1 MKGIFFLIFIPFLA
15 LSQSNDVLK
24 IRGTKPIELL
34 NSNELFFPG
43 RYEGKLLEYST
54 DDITNNIRGG
64 ILFYIKRSNDT
75 VRISSNQNYKLK
87 LNSYDLGVD
96 IELYDVLQRLRFEYP
111 FVNLIIIK
119 SGNERAFSAGANIK
133 MLAEAS
139 HAHKVNFC
147 KYTNETRNFIE
158 SSSFESGQYFI
169 CSIEGVC
176 AGGGYEL
183 ALSCDHI
190 LLLDDGSSSVSLP
203 EVPLLAVLPGTGGLT
218 RVTDKR
224 KVRKDLADVFC
235 TMEEGVK
242 AQKAQEWKLVD
253 TITKKSNYNETLR
266 KIIEQNVKNDNS
278 SKKGIILNEINKQ
291 TINDDHIKYS
301 TVELLID
308 RSKKNAKIVI
318 KSPEL
323 LKIDDENDII
333 KQGDQFWLLR
343 CARELDDI
351 LLHLRF
357 NELDLGVIIFSSQG
371 SLTDVLFYD
380 DLLHKYNS
388 HWFLRE
394 IKHLWNRTLKRIDLT
409 SRSLVTLIEP
419 GSCFGGFLSEIIF
432 ASDRSYM
439 AEGIFDDSN
448 NSEAKIALS
457 KSNFNF
463 FKMSNGITR
472 LETRFLNESEKIKA
486 LENQICNELDSQMAL
501 ELGLVTFSFDD
512 IDWEDE
518 VRIFLEERS
527 SFSPDSMTGLEANLR
542 FAGPETMETKI
553 FGRLTAWQNWIFQRP
568 NAVGEE
574 GALKKYGSG
583 NRSKFNW
590 ERV

>member
-1 MKGIFFLIFIPFLA
+1 MKKINFNINPVNYKHWEVKIENNIGYLIF
-15 LSQSNDVLK
+15 NV
-24 IRGTKPIELL
+24 
-34 NSNELFFPG
+34 NEDEGLFG
-43 RYEGKLLEYST
+43 
-54 DDITNNIRGG
+54 D
-64 ILFYIKRSNDT
+64 
-75 VRISSNQNYKLK
+75 YKLK

-96 IELYDVLQRLRFEYP
+96 IELFDALQRFRFEHPYL
-111 FVNLIIIK
+111 NLIIIK

-139 HAHKVNFC
+139 HSHKVNFC
-147 KYTNETRNFIE
+147 KYTNETRNFLE
-158 SSSFESGQYFI
+158 SSSSESDQYFI

-190 LLLDDGSSSVSLP
+190 LLMDDGSSSISLP

-235 TMEEGVK
+235 TMEEGLK
-242 AQKAQEWKLVD
+242 AKKAQEWKLVD
-253 TITKKSNYNETLR
+253 TITKKSNYDETLKDIIKKNI
-266 KIIEQNVKNDNS
+266 KIDNS
-278 SKKGIILNEINKQ
+278 YKKGIKLNEIKKQ
-291 TINDDHIKYS
+291 IINHDHIQYS
-301 TVELLID
+301 TIELLID
-308 RSKKNAKIVI
+308 RPKKNAKIVI
-318 KSPEL
+318 KSPDL
-323 LKIDDENDII
+323 LNVDNENDII
-333 KQGDQFWLLR
+333 NQGDQFWLLR

-357 NELDLGVIIFSSQG
+357 NELDLGVIIFSSHG
-371 SLTDVLFYD
+371 SLNNILFYD
-380 DLLHKYNS
+380 NLLHEYSSN
-388 HWFLRE
+388 WFIKE
-394 IKHLWNRTLKRIDLT
+394 IKHLWNRTLKRIDVT
-409 SRSLVTLIEP
+409 SRSLVTFIEP

-439 AEGIFDDSN
+439 ADGVFDDSN
-448 NSEAKIALS
+448 DPEAKIALS

-472 LETRFLNESEKIKA
+472 LETRFLNESEKIKE

-501 ELGLVTFSFDD
+501 DMGLVTFIFDD

>member
-1 MKGIFFLIFIPFLA
+1 MRKIDFIVNPKTYKHWKIEIHKNVCNLIFNVDEDKGLIG
-15 LSQSNDVLK
+15 D
-24 IRGTKPIELL
+24 
-34 NSNELFFPG
+34 
-43 RYEGKLLEYST
+43 
-54 DDITNNIRGG
+54 
-64 ILFYIKRSNDT
+64 
-75 VRISSNQNYKLK
+75 YKLK

-96 IELYDVLQRLRFEYP
+96 IELFDALQRLRFEYP
-111 FVNLIIIK
+111 YVNLIIIK
-119 SGNERAFSAGANIK
+119 SGNDRAFSAGANIK

-147 KYTNETRNFIE
+147 KYTNETRNFLE
-158 SSSFESGQYFI
+158 SSLFESGQYSI

-253 TITKKSNYNETLR
+253 TITKKSNYNDVLN
-266 KIIEQNVKNDNS
+266 KIIKENVKNDNS
-278 SKKGIILNEINKQ
+278 HKNGIKLGVLNKQ
-291 TINDDHIKYS
+291 IITEDHIKYS
-301 TVELLID
+301 TLELLID
-308 RSKKNAKIVI
+308 RSNKNAKII
-318 KSPEL
+318 FNSPD
-323 LKIDDENDII
+323 KQNFENEEDIL

-371 SLTDVLFYD
+371 SLENVLHYD
-380 DLLHKYNS
+380 NLFHKYKSN
-388 HWFLRE
+388 WFINE
-394 IKHLWNRTLKRIDLT
+394 IKYLWNRTLKRIDLT

-419 GSCFGGFLSEIIF
+419 GSCFAGFLTEIIF

-439 AEGIFDDSN
+439 AEGIFDESN
-448 NSEAKIALS
+448 NPEAKIALT

-472 LETRFLNESEKIKA
+472 LETRFLSEPNTIKELEDLAGKELNSQTA
-486 LENQICNELDSQMAL
+486 LEN
-501 ELGLVTFSFDD
+501 GLITFSFDD

>member
-1 MKGIFFLIFIPFLA
+1 MRKIDFIVNPKTYKHWKIEIHKNICNLIFNVDEDKGLIG
-15 LSQSNDVLK
+15 D
-24 IRGTKPIELL
+24 
-34 NSNELFFPG
+34 
-43 RYEGKLLEYST
+43 
-54 DDITNNIRGG
+54 
-64 ILFYIKRSNDT
+64 
-75 VRISSNQNYKLK
+75 YKLK

-96 IELYDVLQRLRFEYP
+96 IELFDALQRLRFEYP
-111 FVNLIIIK
+111 YVNLIIIK
-119 SGNERAFSAGANIK
+119 SGNDRAFSAGANIK

-147 KYTNETRNFIE
+147 KYTNETRNFLE
-158 SSSFESGQYFI
+158 SSLFESGQYSI

-253 TITKKSNYNETLR
+253 TITKKSNYNDVLN
-266 KIIEQNVKNDNS
+266 KIIKENVKNDNS
-278 SKKGIILNEINKQ
+278 HKNGIKLGVLNKQ
-291 TINDDHIKYS
+291 IITEDHIKYS
-301 TVELLID
+301 ALELLID
-308 RSKKNAKIVI
+308 RSNKNAKII
-318 KSPEL
+318 FNSPD
-323 LKIDDENDII
+323 KQNFENEEDIL

-371 SLTDVLFYD
+371 SLENVLHYD
-380 DLLHKYNS
+380 NLFHKYNS
-388 HWFLRE
+388 NWFINE
-394 IKHLWNRTLKRIDLT
+394 IKYLWNRTLKRIDLT

-419 GSCFGGFLSEIIF
+419 GSCFAGFLTEIIF

-439 AEGIFDDSN
+439 AEGIFDESN
-448 NSEAKIALS
+448 NPEAKIALT

-472 LETRFLNESEKIKA
+472 LETRFLSEPNTIKELEDLAGKELNSQTA
-486 LENQICNELDSQMAL
+486 LEN
-501 ELGLVTFSFDD
+501 GLITFSFDD

>member
-1 MKGIFFLIFIPFLA
+1 MKRINFNINPVNYKHWEVKIENNIGYLIF
-15 LSQSNDVLK
+15 NV
-24 IRGTKPIELL
+24 
-34 NSNELFFPG
+34 NEDEGLFG
-43 RYEGKLLEYST
+43 
-54 DDITNNIRGG
+54 D
-64 ILFYIKRSNDT
+64 
-75 VRISSNQNYKLK
+75 YKLK

-96 IELYDVLQRLRFEYP
+96 IELFDALQRFRFEHPYL
-111 FVNLIIIK
+111 NLIIIK

-139 HAHKVNFC
+139 HSHKVNFC
-147 KYTNETRNFIE
+147 KYTNETRNFLE
-158 SSSFESGQYFI
+158 SSSSESGQYFI

-190 LLLDDGSSSVSLP
+190 LLMDDGSSSISLP

-235 TMEEGVK
+235 TMEEGLK
-242 AQKAQEWKLVD
+242 AKKAQEWKLVD
-253 TITKKSNYNETLR
+253 TITKKSNYDETLNEIIKQNI
-266 KIIEQNVKNDNS
+266 KIDNS
-278 SKKGIILNEINKQ
+278 YKKGIKLNEIKKQ
-291 TINDDHIKYS
+291 IINNDHIQYS
-301 TVELLID
+301 TIELLID
-308 RSKKNAKIVI
+308 RPNKNAKIVI
-318 KSPEL
+318 KSPDL
-323 LKIDDENDII
+323 INVDNENDIVN
-333 KQGDQFWLLR
+333 QGDQFWLLR

-371 SLTDVLFYD
+371 SLNNILFYD
-380 DLLHKYNS
+380 NLLHEYSSN
-388 HWFLRE
+388 WFIKE
-394 IKHLWNRTLKRIDLT
+394 IKHLWNRTLKRIDVT
-409 SRSLVTLIEP
+409 SRSLVTFIEP

-439 AEGIFDDSN
+439 AEGVFENSN
-448 NSEAKIALS
+448 DPEAKIALS

-472 LETRFLNESEKIKA
+472 LETRFLNESEKIKD
-486 LENQICNELDSQMAL
+486 LENQICKELDSQMAL
-501 ELGLVTFSFDD
+501 NMGLVTFSFDD

>member
-1 MKGIFFLIFIPFLA
+1 MGHTINFNVKPSDYKHWKIKIENNIGYLIF
-15 LSQSNDVLK
+15 DVDED
-24 IRGTKPIELL
+24 RGLI
-34 NSNELFFPG
+34 G
-43 RYEGKLLEYST
+43 
-54 DDITNNIRGG
+54 D
-64 ILFYIKRSNDT
+64 
-75 VRISSNQNYKLK
+75 YKLK

-96 IELYDVLQRLRFEYP
+96 IELYDALQRFRFEFP
-111 FVNLIIIK
+111 NINLIIIK

-158 SSSFESGQYFI
+158 SSFSESGQYFI

-183 ALSCDHI
+183 ALCCDHI

-235 TMEEGVK
+235 TMEEGLK
-242 AQKAQEWKLVD
+242 AKKAQEWKLVD
-253 TITKKSNYNETLR
+253 TITKKSNYDETLNNIIKQKV
-266 KIIEQNVKNDNS
+266 KIDNS
-278 SKKGIILNEINKQ
+278 HKKGIKLNEIKKQIINK
-291 TINDDHIKYS
+291 DHIQYS
-301 TVELLID
+301 TIELIID
-308 RSKKNAKIVI
+308 RSKKNAKIII
-318 KSPEL
+318 KSPDL
-323 LKIDDENDII
+323 IKVDNENDLIN
-333 KQGDQFWLLR
+333 QGDQFWLVR

-371 SLTDVLFYD
+371 SLSDILFYD
-380 DLLHKYNS
+380 NLFHEYSSN
-388 HWFLRE
+388 WFIKE

-409 SRSLVTLIEP
+409 SRSLVTFIEP

-439 AEGIFDDSN
+439 AEGIFENSN
-448 NSEAKIALS
+448 DPEAKITLS

-463 FKMSNGITR
+463 FKMSNDITR
-472 LETRFLNESEKIKA
+472 LETRFLNETEKIKE
-486 LENQICNELDSQMAL
+486 LESIILTELDSQMAL
-501 ELGLVTFSFDD
+501 DMGLVTFSFDD

>member
-1 MKGIFFLIFIPFLA
+1 MGHTINFNVKPSDYKHWKIKIENNIGYLIF
-15 LSQSNDVLK
+15 DVDED
-24 IRGTKPIELL
+24 RGLI
-34 NSNELFFPG
+34 G
-43 RYEGKLLEYST
+43 
-54 DDITNNIRGG
+54 D
-64 ILFYIKRSNDT
+64 
-75 VRISSNQNYKLK
+75 YKLK

-96 IELYDVLQRLRFEYP
+96 IELYDALQRFRFEFP
-111 FVNLIIIK
+111 NINLIIIK

-158 SSSFESGQYFI
+158 SSFSESGQYFI

-183 ALSCDHI
+183 ALCCDHI
-190 LLLDDGSSSVSLP
+190 LLLDDGSSSISLP

-235 TMEEGVK
+235 TMEEGLK
-242 AQKAQEWKLVD
+242 AKKAQEWKLVD
-253 TITKKSNYNETLR
+253 TITKKSNYDETLNNIIKQKV
-266 KIIEQNVKNDNS
+266 KIDNS
-278 SKKGIILNEINKQ
+278 HKKGIKLNEIKKQIINK
-291 TINDDHIKYS
+291 DHIQYS
-301 TVELLID
+301 TIELIID
-308 RSKKNAKIVI
+308 RSKKNAKIII
-318 KSPEL
+318 KSPDL
-323 LKIDDENDII
+323 IKVDNENDLIN
-333 KQGDQFWLLR
+333 QGDQFWLVR

-371 SLTDVLFYD
+371 SLSDILFYD
-380 DLLHKYNS
+380 NLFHEYSSN
-388 HWFLRE
+388 WFIKE

-439 AEGIFDDSN
+439 AEGIFENSN
-448 NSEAKIALS
+448 DPEAKITLS

-463 FKMSNGITR
+463 FKMSNDITR
-472 LETRFLNESEKIKA
+472 LETRFLNETEKIKE
-486 LENQICNELDSQMAL
+486 LESKILTELDSQMAL
-501 ELGLVTFSFDD
+501 DMGLVTFSFDD

>member
-1 MKGIFFLIFIPFLA
+1 MKKINFNINPVNYKHWEVKIENNIGYLIF
-15 LSQSNDVLK
+15 NV
-24 IRGTKPIELL
+24 
-34 NSNELFFPG
+34 NEDEGLFG
-43 RYEGKLLEYST
+43 
-54 DDITNNIRGG
+54 D
-64 ILFYIKRSNDT
+64 
-75 VRISSNQNYKLK
+75 YKLK

-96 IELYDVLQRLRFEYP
+96 IELFDALQRFRFEHPYL
-111 FVNLIIIK
+111 NLIIIK

-139 HAHKVNFC
+139 HSHKVNFC
-147 KYTNETRNFIE
+147 KYTNETRNFLE
-158 SSSFESGQYFI
+158 SSSSESGQYFI

-190 LLLDDGSSSVSLP
+190 LLMDDGSSSISLP

-235 TMEEGVK
+235 TMEEGLK
-242 AQKAQEWKLVD
+242 AKKAQEWKLVD
-253 TITKKSNYNETLR
+253 TITKKSNYDETLKDIIQQNI
-266 KIIEQNVKNDNS
+266 KIDNS
-278 SKKGIILNEINKQ
+278 YKKGIKLNEIKKQ
-291 TINDDHIKYS
+291 IINNDHIQYS
-301 TVELLID
+301 TIELLID
-308 RSKKNAKIVI
+308 RPNKNAKIVI
-318 KSPEL
+318 KSPDL
-323 LKIDDENDII
+323 INVDNENDIVN
-333 KQGDQFWLLR
+333 QGDQFWLLR

-371 SLTDVLFYD
+371 SLNDILFYD
-380 DLLHKYNS
+380 NLLHEYSSN
-388 HWFLRE
+388 WFIKE
-394 IKHLWNRTLKRIDLT
+394 IKHLWNRTLKRIDVT
-409 SRSLVTLIEP
+409 SRSLVTFIEP

-439 AEGIFDDSN
+439 AEGVFENSN
-448 NSEAKIALS
+448 DPEAKIALS

-472 LETRFLNESEKIKA
+472 LETRFLNESKKIKE
-486 LENQICNELDSQMAL
+486 LENEICKELDSQMAL
-501 ELGLVTFSFDD
+501 NMGLVTFSFDD

>member
-1 MKGIFFLIFIPFLA
+1 MGHTINFNVKPSDYKHWKIKIENNIGYLIF
-15 LSQSNDVLK
+15 DVDED
-24 IRGTKPIELL
+24 RGLI
-34 NSNELFFPG
+34 G
-43 RYEGKLLEYST
+43 
-54 DDITNNIRGG
+54 D
-64 ILFYIKRSNDT
+64 
-75 VRISSNQNYKLK
+75 YKLK

-96 IELYDVLQRLRFEYP
+96 IELYDALQRFRFEFP
-111 FVNLIIIK
+111 NINLVIIK

-158 SSSFESGQYFI
+158 SSFSESGQYFI

-183 ALSCDHI
+183 ALCCDHI

-235 TMEEGVK
+235 TMEEGLK
-242 AQKAQEWKLVD
+242 AKKAQEWKLVD
-253 TITKKSNYNETLR
+253 TITKKSNYDETLNNIIKQKV
-266 KIIEQNVKNDNS
+266 KIDNS
-278 SKKGIILNEINKQ
+278 HKKGIKLNEIKKQIINK
-291 TINDDHIKYS
+291 DHIQYS
-301 TVELLID
+301 TIELIID
-308 RSKKNAKIVI
+308 RSKKNAKIII
-318 KSPEL
+318 KSPDL
-323 LKIDDENDII
+323 IKVDNENDLIN
-333 KQGDQFWLLR
+333 QGDEFWLVR

-371 SLTDVLFYD
+371 SLSDILFYD
-380 DLLHKYNS
+380 NLFHEYSSN
-388 HWFLRE
+388 WFIKE

-439 AEGIFDDSN
+439 AEGIFENSN
-448 NSEAKIALS
+448 DPEAKITLS

-463 FKMSNGITR
+463 FKMSNDITR
-472 LETRFLNESEKIKA
+472 LETRFLNETEKIKE
-486 LENQICNELDSQMAL
+486 LESKILTELDSQMAL
-501 ELGLVTFSFDD
+501 DMGLVTFSFDD

>member
-1 MKGIFFLIFIPFLA
+1 MGHTINFNVKPSDYKHWKIKIENNIGYLIF
-15 LSQSNDVLK
+15 DVDEDQGL
-24 IRGTKPIELL
+24 IG
-34 NSNELFFPG
+34 
-43 RYEGKLLEYST
+43 
-54 DDITNNIRGG
+54 D
-64 ILFYIKRSNDT
+64 
-75 VRISSNQNYKLK
+75 YKLK

-96 IELYDVLQRLRFEYP
+96 IELYDALQRFRFEFP
-111 FVNLIIIK
+111 NINLIIIK

-158 SSSFESGQYFI
+158 SSFSESGQYFI

-183 ALSCDHI
+183 ALCCDHI

-235 TMEEGVK
+235 TMEEGLK
-242 AQKAQEWKLVD
+242 AKKAQEWKLVD
-253 TITKKSNYNETLR
+253 TITKKSNYDETLNN
-266 KIIEQNVKNDNS
+266 IIKQNVKIDNS
-278 SKKGIILNEINKQ
+278 HKKGIKLNEIKKQIINK
-291 TINDDHIKYS
+291 DHIQYS
-301 TVELLID
+301 TIELIID
-308 RSKKNAKIVI
+308 RSKKNAKIII
-318 KSPEL
+318 KSPDL
-323 LKIDDENDII
+323 LKVDNENDMIN
-333 KQGDQFWLLR
+333 QGDQFWLLR

-371 SLTDVLFYD
+371 SLSDILFYD
-380 DLLHKYNS
+380 NLFHEYSSN
-388 HWFLRE
+388 WFIKE

-439 AEGIFDDSN
+439 AEGIFENSN
-448 NSEAKIALS
+448 DPEAKIALS

-463 FKMSNGITR
+463 FKMSNDITR
-472 LETRFLNESEKIKA
+472 LETRFLNETKKIKE
-486 LENQICNELDSQMAL
+486 LESKILTELDSQMAL
-501 ELGLVTFSFDD
+501 DMGLVTFSFDD

-568 NAVGEE
+568 NAVGDE

>member
-1 MKGIFFLIFIPFLA
+1 MGHTINFNVKPSDYKHWKIKIENNIGYLIF
-15 LSQSNDVLK
+15 DVDED
-24 IRGTKPIELL
+24 RGLI
-34 NSNELFFPG
+34 G
-43 RYEGKLLEYST
+43 
-54 DDITNNIRGG
+54 D
-64 ILFYIKRSNDT
+64 
-75 VRISSNQNYKLK
+75 YKLK

-96 IELYDVLQRLRFEYP
+96 IELYDALQRFRFEFP
-111 FVNLIIIK
+111 NINLIIIK

-158 SSSFESGQYFI
+158 SSFSESGQYFI

-183 ALSCDHI
+183 ALCCDHI

-235 TMEEGVK
+235 TMEEGLK
-242 AQKAQEWKLVD
+242 AKKAQEWKLVD
-253 TITKKSNYNETLR
+253 TITKKSNYDETLNN
-266 KIIEQNVKNDNS
+266 IIKQNVKIDNS
-278 SKKGIILNEINKQ
+278 HKKGIKLNEIKKQIINK
-291 TINDDHIKYS
+291 DHIQYS
-301 TVELLID
+301 TIELIID
-308 RSKKNAKIVI
+308 RSKKNAKIII
-318 KSPEL
+318 KSPDL
-323 LKIDDENDII
+323 IKVDNENDLIN
-333 KQGDQFWLLR
+333 QGDQFWLLR

-357 NELDLGVIIFSSQG
+357 NELDLGIIIFSSQG
-371 SLTDVLFYD
+371 LLSDILFYD
-380 DLLHKYNS
+380 NLFHEYSSN
-388 HWFLRE
+388 WFIKE

-439 AEGIFDDSN
+439 AEGIFENSN
-448 NSEAKIALS
+448 DPEAKITLS

-463 FKMSNGITR
+463 FKMSNDITR
-472 LETRFLNESEKIKA
+472 LETRFLNETEKIKE
-486 LENQICNELDSQMAL
+486 LESKILTELDSQMSL
-501 ELGLVTFSFDD
+501 DMGLVTFSFDD

>member
-1 MKGIFFLIFIPFLA
+1 MKKINFNINPVNYKHWEVKIENKIGYLIF
-15 LSQSNDVLK
+15 NV
-24 IRGTKPIELL
+24 
-34 NSNELFFPG
+34 NEDEGLFG
-43 RYEGKLLEYST
+43 
-54 DDITNNIRGG
+54 D
-64 ILFYIKRSNDT
+64 
-75 VRISSNQNYKLK
+75 YKLK

-96 IELYDVLQRLRFEYP
+96 IELFDALQRFRFEHPYL
-111 FVNLIIIK
+111 NLIIIR

-139 HAHKVNFC
+139 HSHKVNFC
-147 KYTNETRNFIE
+147 KYTNETRNFLE
-158 SSSFESGQYFI
+158 SSSSESGQYFI

-190 LLLDDGSSSVSLP
+190 LLMDDGSSSISLP

-235 TMEEGVK
+235 TMEEGLK
-242 AQKAQEWKLVD
+242 AKKAQEWKLVD
-253 TITKKSNYNETLR
+253 TITKKSNYDETLNEIIKQNI
-266 KIIEQNVKNDNS
+266 KIDNS
-278 SKKGIILNEINKQ
+278 YKKGIKLNEIKKQ
-291 TINDDHIKYS
+291 IINNDHIQYS
-301 TVELLID
+301 TIELLID
-308 RSKKNAKIVI
+308 RPNKNAKIVI
-318 KSPEL
+318 KSPDL
-323 LKIDDENDII
+323 INVDNENDIVN
-333 KQGDQFWLLR
+333 QGDQFWLLR

-371 SLTDVLFYD
+371 SLNNILFYD
-380 DLLHKYNS
+380 NLLHEYSSN
-388 HWFLRE
+388 WFIKE
-394 IKHLWNRTLKRIDLT
+394 IKHLWNRTLKRIDVT
-409 SRSLVTLIEP
+409 SRSLVTFIEP

-439 AEGIFDDSN
+439 AEGVFENSN
-448 NSEAKIALS
+448 DPEAKIALS

-472 LETRFLNESEKIKA
+472 LETRFLNESKKIKE
-486 LENQICNELDSQMAL
+486 LENEIGKELDSQMAL
-501 ELGLVTFSFDD
+501 NMGLVTFSFDD

>member
-1 MKGIFFLIFIPFLA
+1 MKKIDFNVNPKNYKHWKIEIDKNVCNLIFNVDEDKGLIG
-15 LSQSNDVLK
+15 D
-24 IRGTKPIELL
+24 
-34 NSNELFFPG
+34 
-43 RYEGKLLEYST
+43 
-54 DDITNNIRGG
+54 
-64 ILFYIKRSNDT
+64 
-75 VRISSNQNYKLK
+75 YKLK

-111 FVNLIIIK
+111 QLNLIIIK

-158 SSSFESGQYFI
+158 SSSSESGQYFI

-235 TMEEGVK
+235 TMEEGLK
-242 AQKAQEWKLVD
+242 AKKAQEWKLVD
-253 TITKKSNYNETLR
+253 TITKKSNYDETLKDIIQQNI
-266 KIIEQNVKNDNS
+266 KIDNS
-278 SKKGIILNEINKQ
+278 YKKGIKLNEIKKQ
-291 TINDDHIKYS
+291 IINNDHIQYS
-301 TVELLID
+301 TIELLID
-308 RSKKNAKIVI
+308 RPNKNAKIVI
-318 KSPEL
+318 KSPDL
-323 LKIDDENDII
+323 INVDNENDIVN
-333 KQGDQFWLLR
+333 QGDQFWLLR

-371 SLTDVLFYD
+371 SLNNILFYD
-380 DLLHKYNS
+380 NLLHEYSSN
-388 HWFLRE
+388 WFIKE
-394 IKHLWNRTLKRIDLT
+394 IKHLWNRTLKRIDVT
-409 SRSLVTLIEP
+409 SRSLVTFIEP

-439 AEGIFDDSN
+439 AEGVFENSN
-448 NSEAKIALS
+448 DPEAKIALS

-501 ELGLVTFSFDD
+501 DMGLVTFSFDD

>member
-1 MKGIFFLIFIPFLA
+1 MKKINFNINPANYKHWEVKIENDIGYLIF
-15 LSQSNDVLK
+15 NV
-24 IRGTKPIELL
+24 
-34 NSNELFFPG
+34 NEDEGLFG
-43 RYEGKLLEYST
+43 
-54 DDITNNIRGG
+54 D
-64 ILFYIKRSNDT
+64 
-75 VRISSNQNYKLK
+75 YKLK

-96 IELYDVLQRLRFEYP
+96 IELFDALQRFRFEHPYL
-111 FVNLIIIK
+111 NLIIIK

-139 HAHKVNFC
+139 HSHKVNFC
-147 KYTNETRNFIE
+147 KYTNETRNFLE
-158 SSSFESGQYFI
+158 SSSSESGQYFI

-190 LLLDDGSSSVSLP
+190 LLMDDGSSSISLP

-235 TMEEGVK
+235 TMEEGLK
-242 AQKAQEWKLVD
+242 AKKAQEWKLVD
-253 TITKKSNYNETLR
+253 TITKKSNYDEILKDIIKQNI
-266 KIIEQNVKNDNS
+266 KIDNS
-278 SKKGIILNEINKQ
+278 YKKGIKLNEIKKQ
-291 TINDDHIKYS
+291 IINNDHIQYS
-301 TVELLID
+301 TTELLID
-308 RSKKNAKIVI
+308 RPNKNAKIVI
-318 KSPEL
+318 KSPDL
-323 LKIDDENDII
+323 INVDNENDII
-333 KQGDQFWLLR
+333 NQGDQFWLLR

-371 SLTDVLFYD
+371 SLNNILFYD
-380 DLLHKYNS
+380 NLLHEYSSN
-388 HWFLRE
+388 WFIKE
-394 IKHLWNRTLKRIDLT
+394 IKHLWNRTLKRIDVT

-439 AEGIFDDSN
+439 AEGVFEDSN
-448 NSEAKIALS
+448 DPEAKIALS

-472 LETRFLNESEKIKA
+472 LETRFLNESKKINE
-486 LENQICNELDSQMAL
+486 LENEIGKELDSQMAL
-501 ELGLVTFSFDD
+501 NMGLVTFSFDD

>member
-1 MKGIFFLIFIPFLA
+1 MRKIDFIVNPKTYKHWKIEIHKNICNLIFNVDEDKGLIG
-15 LSQSNDVLK
+15 D
-24 IRGTKPIELL
+24 
-34 NSNELFFPG
+34 
-43 RYEGKLLEYST
+43 
-54 DDITNNIRGG
+54 
-64 ILFYIKRSNDT
+64 
-75 VRISSNQNYKLK
+75 YKLK

-96 IELYDVLQRLRFEYP
+96 IELFDALQRLRFEYP
-111 FVNLIIIK
+111 YVNLIIIK
-119 SGNERAFSAGANIK
+119 SGNDRAFSAGANIK

-147 KYTNETRNFIE
+147 KYTNETRNFLE
-158 SSSFESGQYFI
+158 SSLFESGQYSI

-253 TITKKSNYNETLR
+253 TITKKSNYNDVLN
-266 KIIEQNVKNDNS
+266 KIIKENVKNDNS
-278 SKKGIILNEINKQ
+278 HKNGIKLGVLNKQ
-291 TINDDHIKYS
+291 IITEDHIKYS
-301 TVELLID
+301 TLELLID
-308 RSKKNAKIVI
+308 RSNKNAKII
-318 KSPEL
+318 FNSPD
-323 LKIDDENDII
+323 KQNFENEEDIL

-371 SLTDVLFYD
+371 SLENVLHYD
-380 DLLHKYNS
+380 SLFHKFKSN
-388 HWFLRE
+388 WFINE
-394 IKHLWNRTLKRIDLT
+394 IKYLWNRTLKRIDLT

-419 GSCFGGFLSEIIF
+419 GSCFAGFLTEIIF

-439 AEGIFDDSN
+439 AEGIFDESN
-448 NSEAKIALS
+448 NPEAKIALT

-472 LETRFLNESEKIKA
+472 LETRFLSEPNTIKELEDLAGKELNSQTA
-486 LENQICNELDSQMAL
+486 LEN
-501 ELGLVTFSFDD
+501 GLITFSFDD

>member
-1 MKGIFFLIFIPFLA
+1 MRKIDFIVNPKTYKHWKIEIHKNICNLIFNVDEDKGLIG
-15 LSQSNDVLK
+15 D
-24 IRGTKPIELL
+24 
-34 NSNELFFPG
+34 
-43 RYEGKLLEYST
+43 
-54 DDITNNIRGG
+54 
-64 ILFYIKRSNDT
+64 
-75 VRISSNQNYKLK
+75 YKLK

-96 IELYDVLQRLRFEYP
+96 IELFDALQRLRFEYP
-111 FVNLIIIK
+111 YVNLIIIK
-119 SGNERAFSAGANIK
+119 SGNDRAFSAGANIK

-147 KYTNETRNFIE
+147 KYTNETRNFLE
-158 SSSFESGQYFI
+158 SSLFESGQYSI

-253 TITKKSNYNETLR
+253 TITKKSNYNDVLN
-266 KIIEQNVKNDNS
+266 KIIKENVKNDNS
-278 SKKGIILNEINKQ
+278 HKNGIKLGVLNKQ
-291 TINDDHIKYS
+291 IINEDHIKYS
-301 TVELLID
+301 SLELLID
-308 RSKKNAKIVI
+308 RSNKNAKII
-318 KSPEL
+318 FNSPDKHNFKNE
-323 LKIDDENDII
+323 EDIL

-371 SLTDVLFYD
+371 SLENVLHYD
-380 DLLHKYNS
+380 SLFHKYKSN
-388 HWFLRE
+388 WFINE
-394 IKHLWNRTLKRIDLT
+394 IKYLWNRTLKRIDLT

-419 GSCFGGFLSEIIF
+419 GSCFAGFLTEIIF

-439 AEGIFDDSN
+439 AEGIFDESN
-448 NSEAKIALS
+448 NPEAKIALT

-472 LETRFLNESEKIKA
+472 LETRFLSEPNTIKE
-486 LENQICNELDSQMAL
+486 LENLAGKELNSQTAS
-501 ELGLVTFSFDD
+501 ENGLITFSFDD

>member
-1 MKGIFFLIFIPFLA
+1 MGHTINFNVKPSDYKHWKIKIENNIGYLIF
-15 LSQSNDVLK
+15 DVDED
-24 IRGTKPIELL
+24 RGLI
-34 NSNELFFPG
+34 G
-43 RYEGKLLEYST
+43 
-54 DDITNNIRGG
+54 D
-64 ILFYIKRSNDT
+64 
-75 VRISSNQNYKLK
+75 YKLK

-96 IELYDVLQRLRFEYP
+96 IELYDALQRFRFEYP
-111 FVNLIIIK
+111 NINLIIIK

-158 SSSFESGQYFI
+158 SSFSESGQYFI

-183 ALSCDHI
+183 ALCCDHI

-235 TMEEGVK
+235 TMEEGLK
-242 AQKAQEWKLVD
+242 AKKAQEWKLVD
-253 TITKKSNYNETLR
+253 TITKKSNYDETLNN
-266 KIIEQNVKNDNS
+266 IIKHNVKIDNS
-278 SKKGIILNEINKQ
+278 HKKGIKLNETKKQIINK
-291 TINDDHIKYS
+291 DHIQYS
-301 TVELLID
+301 TIELIID
-308 RSKKNAKIVI
+308 RSKKNAKIII
-318 KSPEL
+318 KSPDL
-323 LKIDDENDII
+323 IKVDNENDLIN
-333 KQGDQFWLLR
+333 QGDQFWLLR

-371 SLTDVLFYD
+371 SLSDILFYD
-380 DLLHKYNS
+380 NLFHEYSSN
-388 HWFLRE
+388 WFIKE

-439 AEGIFDDSN
+439 AEGIFENSN
-448 NSEAKIALS
+448 DPEAKITLS

-463 FKMSNGITR
+463 FKMSNDITR
-472 LETRFLNESEKIKA
+472 LETRFLNETEKIKE
-486 LENQICNELDSQMAL
+486 LESKILTELDSQMAL
-501 ELGLVTFSFDD
+501 DMGLVTFSFDD

>member
-1 MKGIFFLIFIPFLA
+1 MGHTINFNVKPSDYKHWKIKIENNIGYLIF
-15 LSQSNDVLK
+15 DVDEDQGL
-24 IRGTKPIELL
+24 IG
-34 NSNELFFPG
+34 
-43 RYEGKLLEYST
+43 
-54 DDITNNIRGG
+54 D
-64 ILFYIKRSNDT
+64 
-75 VRISSNQNYKLK
+75 YKLK

-96 IELYDVLQRLRFEYP
+96 IELYDALQRFRFEIP
-111 FVNLIIIK
+111 NINLIIIK

-158 SSSFESGQYFI
+158 SSFSESGQYFI

-183 ALSCDHI
+183 ALCCDHI

-235 TMEEGVK
+235 TMEEGLK
-242 AQKAQEWKLVD
+242 AKKAQEWKLVD
-253 TITKKSNYNETLR
+253 TITKKSNYDETLNN
-266 KIIEQNVKNDNS
+266 IIKQNVKIDNS
-278 SKKGIILNEINKQ
+278 HKKGIKLNEIKKQIINK
-291 TINDDHIKYS
+291 DHIQYS
-301 TVELLID
+301 TIELLID
-308 RSKKNAKIVI
+308 RSKKNAKIII
-318 KSPEL
+318 KSPDL
-323 LKIDDENDII
+323 IKVDNENDMIN
-333 KQGDQFWLLR
+333 QGDQFWLLR

-371 SLTDVLFYD
+371 SLSDILFYD
-380 DLLHKYNS
+380 NLFHEYSSN
-388 HWFLRE
+388 WFIKE

-439 AEGIFDDSN
+439 AEGIFENSN
-448 NSEAKIALS
+448 DPEAKITLS

-463 FKMSNGITR
+463 FKMSNDITR
-472 LETRFLNESEKIKA
+472 LETRFLNETEKIKE
-486 LENQICNELDSQMAL
+486 LESKILTELDSQMAL
-501 ELGLVTFSFDD
+501 DMGLVTFSFDD

>member
-1 MKGIFFLIFIPFLA
+1 MGHTINFNVKPSDYKHWKIKIENNIGYLIF
-15 LSQSNDVLK
+15 DVDED
-24 IRGTKPIELL
+24 RGLI
-34 NSNELFFPG
+34 G
-43 RYEGKLLEYST
+43 
-54 DDITNNIRGG
+54 D
-64 ILFYIKRSNDT
+64 
-75 VRISSNQNYKLK
+75 YKLK

-96 IELYDVLQRLRFEYP
+96 IELYDALQRFRFEFP
-111 FVNLIIIK
+111 NINLIIIK

-158 SSSFESGQYFI
+158 SSFSESGQYFI

-183 ALSCDHI
+183 ALCCDHI

-235 TMEEGVK
+235 TMEEGLK
-242 AQKAQEWKLVD
+242 AKKAQEWKLVD
-253 TITKKSNYNETLR
+253 TITKKSNYDETLNNIIKQKV
-266 KIIEQNVKNDNS
+266 KIDNS
-278 SKKGIILNEINKQ
+278 HKKGIKLNEIKKQIINK
-291 TINDDHIKYS
+291 DHIQYS
-301 TVELLID
+301 TIELIID
-308 RSKKNAKIVI
+308 RSKKNAKIII
-318 KSPEL
+318 KSPDL
-323 LKIDDENDII
+323 IKVDNENDMIN
-333 KQGDQFWLLR
+333 QGDQFWLLR

-371 SLTDVLFYD
+371 SLSDILFYD
-380 DLLHKYNS
+380 NLFHEYSSN
-388 HWFLRE
+388 WFIKE

-439 AEGIFDDSN
+439 AEGIFENSN
-448 NSEAKIALS
+448 DPEAKITLS

-463 FKMSNGITR
+463 FKMSNDITR
-472 LETRFLNESEKIKA
+472 LETRFLNETEKIKE
-486 LENQICNELDSQMAL
+486 LESKILTELDSQMAL
-501 ELGLVTFSFDD
+501 DMGLVTFSFDD

>member
-1 MKGIFFLIFIPFLA
+1 
-15 LSQSNDVLK
+15 
-24 IRGTKPIELL
+24 
-34 NSNELFFPG
+34 
-43 RYEGKLLEYST
+43 
-54 DDITNNIRGG
+54 
-64 ILFYIKRSNDT
+64 
-75 VRISSNQNYKLK
+75 
-87 LNSYDLGVD
+87 
-96 IELYDVLQRLRFEYP
+96 
-111 FVNLIIIK
+111 
-119 SGNERAFSAGANIK
+119 

-158 SSSFESGQYFI
+158 SSFSESGQYFI

-183 ALSCDHI
+183 ALCCDHI

-235 TMEEGVK
+235 TMEEGLK
-242 AQKAQEWKLVD
+242 AKKAQEWKLVD
-253 TITKKSNYNETLR
+253 TITKKSNYDETLNN
-266 KIIEQNVKNDNS
+266 IIKQNVKIDNS
-278 SKKGIILNEINKQ
+278 HKKGIKLNEIKKQIINK
-291 TINDDHIKYS
+291 DHIQYS
-301 TVELLID
+301 TIELIID
-308 RSKKNAKIVI
+308 RSKKNAKIII
-318 KSPEL
+318 KSPDL
-323 LKIDDENDII
+323 LKVDNENDMIN
-333 KQGDQFWLLR
+333 QGDQFWLLR

-371 SLTDVLFYD
+371 SLSDILFYD
-380 DLLHKYNS
+380 NLFHEYSSN
-388 HWFLRE
+388 WFIKE

-439 AEGIFDDSN
+439 AEGIFENSN
-448 NSEAKIALS
+448 DPEAKITLS

-463 FKMSNGITR
+463 FKMSNDITR
-472 LETRFLNESEKIKA
+472 LETRFLNETEKIKE
-486 LENQICNELDSQMAL
+486 LESKILTELDSQMAL
-501 ELGLVTFSFDD
+501 DMGLVTFSFDD

>member
-1 MKGIFFLIFIPFLA
+1 MGHTINFNVKPSDYKHWKIKIENNIGYLIF
-15 LSQSNDVLK
+15 DVDEDQGL
-24 IRGTKPIELL
+24 IG
-34 NSNELFFPG
+34 
-43 RYEGKLLEYST
+43 
-54 DDITNNIRGG
+54 D
-64 ILFYIKRSNDT
+64 
-75 VRISSNQNYKLK
+75 YKLK

-96 IELYDVLQRLRFEYP
+96 IELYDALQRFRFEFP
-111 FVNLIIIK
+111 NINLIIIK

-158 SSSFESGQYFI
+158 SSFSESGQYFI

-183 ALSCDHI
+183 ALCCDHI
-190 LLLDDGSSSVSLP
+190 LLLDDGSSSISLP

-235 TMEEGVK
+235 TMEEGLK
-242 AQKAQEWKLVD
+242 AKKAQEWKLVD
-253 TITKKSNYNETLR
+253 TITKKSNYDETLNN
-266 KIIEQNVKNDNS
+266 IIKQNVKIDNS
-278 SKKGIILNEINKQ
+278 HKKGIKLNEIKKQIINK
-291 TINDDHIKYS
+291 DHIQYS
-301 TVELLID
+301 TIELIID
-308 RSKKNAKIVI
+308 RSKKNAKIII
-318 KSPEL
+318 KSPDL
-323 LKIDDENDII
+323 IKVDNENDMIN
-333 KQGDQFWLLR
+333 QGDQFWLLR

-371 SLTDVLFYD
+371 SLSDILFYD
-380 DLLHKYNS
+380 NLFHEYSSN
-388 HWFLRE
+388 WFIKE

-439 AEGIFDDSN
+439 AEGIFENSN
-448 NSEAKIALS
+448 DPEAKITLS

-463 FKMSNGITR
+463 FKMSNDITR
-472 LETRFLNESEKIKA
+472 LETRFLNETKKIKE
-486 LENQICNELDSQMAL
+486 LESKILIELDSQMAL
-501 ELGLVTFSFDD
+501 DMGLVTFSFDD

>member
-1 MKGIFFLIFIPFLA
+1 MKKINFNINPVNYKHWEVKIENKIGYLIF
-15 LSQSNDVLK
+15 NV
-24 IRGTKPIELL
+24 
-34 NSNELFFPG
+34 NEDEGLFG
-43 RYEGKLLEYST
+43 
-54 DDITNNIRGG
+54 D
-64 ILFYIKRSNDT
+64 
-75 VRISSNQNYKLK
+75 YKLK

-96 IELYDVLQRLRFEYP
+96 IELFDALQRFRFEHPYL
-111 FVNLIIIK
+111 NLIIIK

-139 HAHKVNFC
+139 HSHKVNFC
-147 KYTNETRNFIE
+147 KYTNETRNFLE
-158 SSSFESGQYFI
+158 SSSSESGQYFI

-190 LLLDDGSSSVSLP
+190 LLMDDGSSSISLP

-235 TMEEGVK
+235 TMEEGLK
-242 AQKAQEWKLVD
+242 AKKAQEWKLVD
-253 TITKKSNYNETLR
+253 TITKKSNYDETL
-266 KIIEQNVKNDNS
+266 KDIIKQNVKIDNS
-278 SKKGIILNEINKQ
+278 YKKGIKLNEIKKQ
-291 TINDDHIKYS
+291 IINNDHIQYS
-301 TVELLID
+301 TIELLID
-308 RSKKNAKIVI
+308 RPNKNAKIVI
-318 KSPEL
+318 KSPDL
-323 LKIDDENDII
+323 INVDNENDII
-333 KQGDQFWLLR
+333 NQGDQFWLLR

-371 SLTDVLFYD
+371 SLNNILFYD
-380 DLLHKYNS
+380 NLLHEYSSN
-388 HWFLRE
+388 WFIKE
-394 IKHLWNRTLKRIDLT
+394 IKHLWNRTLKRIDVT
-409 SRSLVTLIEP
+409 SRSLVTFIEP

-439 AEGIFDDSN
+439 AEGVFENSN
-448 NSEAKIALS
+448 DPEAKIALS

-472 LETRFLNESEKIKA
+472 LETRFLNEAKKIKE
-486 LENQICNELDSQMAL
+486 LENEIGKELDSQMAL
-501 ELGLVTFSFDD
+501 NMGLVTFSFDD

>member
-1 MKGIFFLIFIPFLA
+1 MKKINFNINPVNYKHWEVKIENNIGYLIF
-15 LSQSNDVLK
+15 NV
-24 IRGTKPIELL
+24 
-34 NSNELFFPG
+34 NEDEGLFG
-43 RYEGKLLEYST
+43 
-54 DDITNNIRGG
+54 D
-64 ILFYIKRSNDT
+64 
-75 VRISSNQNYKLK
+75 YKLK

-96 IELYDVLQRLRFEYP
+96 IELFDALQRFRFEHPYL
-111 FVNLIIIK
+111 NLIIIK

-139 HAHKVNFC
+139 HSHKVNFC
-147 KYTNETRNFIE
+147 KYTNETRNFLE
-158 SSSFESGQYFI
+158 SSSSESGQYFI

-190 LLLDDGSSSVSLP
+190 LLMDDGSSSISLP

-235 TMEEGVK
+235 TMEEGLK
-242 AQKAQEWKLVD
+242 AKKAQEWKLVD
-253 TITKKSNYNETLR
+253 TITKKSNYDETLKDIIQQNI
-266 KIIEQNVKNDNS
+266 KIDNS
-278 SKKGIILNEINKQ
+278 YKKGIKLNEIKKQ
-291 TINDDHIKYS
+291 IINNDHIQYS
-301 TVELLID
+301 TIELLID
-308 RSKKNAKIVI
+308 RPNKNAKIVI
-318 KSPEL
+318 KSPDL
-323 LKIDDENDII
+323 INVDNENDIVN
-333 KQGDQFWLLR
+333 QGDQFWLLR

-371 SLTDVLFYD
+371 SLNNILFYD
-380 DLLHKYNS
+380 NLLHEYSSN
-388 HWFLRE
+388 WFIKE
-394 IKHLWNRTLKRIDLT
+394 IKHLWNRTLKRIDVT
-409 SRSLVTLIEP
+409 SRSLVTFIEP

-439 AEGIFDDSN
+439 AEGIFENSN
-448 NSEAKIALS
+448 DPEAKIALS

-472 LETRFLNESEKIKA
+472 LETRFLNESEKIKE
-486 LENQICNELDSQMAL
+486 LENEIGKELDSQMAL
-501 ELGLVTFSFDD
+501 DMGLVTFSFDD

>member
-1 MKGIFFLIFIPFLA
+1 MRKIDFIVNPKTYKHWKIEIHKNICNLIFNVDEDKGLIG
-15 LSQSNDVLK
+15 D
-24 IRGTKPIELL
+24 
-34 NSNELFFPG
+34 
-43 RYEGKLLEYST
+43 
-54 DDITNNIRGG
+54 
-64 ILFYIKRSNDT
+64 
-75 VRISSNQNYKLK
+75 YKLK

-96 IELYDVLQRLRFEYP
+96 IELFDALQRLRFEYP
-111 FVNLIIIK
+111 YVNLIIIK
-119 SGNERAFSAGANIK
+119 SGNDRAFSAGANIK

-147 KYTNETRNFIE
+147 KYTNETRNFLE
-158 SSSFESGQYFI
+158 SSLFESGQYSI

-253 TITKKSNYNETLR
+253 TITKKSNYNDVLN
-266 KIIEQNVKNDNS
+266 KIIKENVKNDNS
-278 SKKGIILNEINKQ
+278 HKNGIKLGVLNKQ
-291 TINDDHIKYS
+291 IITEDHIKYS
-301 TVELLID
+301 TLELLID
-308 RSKKNAKIVI
+308 RSNKNAKII
-318 KSPEL
+318 FNSPD
-323 LKIDDENDII
+323 KHNFENEEDIL

-371 SLTDVLFYD
+371 SLENVLHYD
-380 DLLHKYNS
+380 SLFHKYKSN
-388 HWFLRE
+388 WFINE
-394 IKHLWNRTLKRIDLT
+394 IKYLWNRTLKRIDLT

-419 GSCFGGFLSEIIF
+419 GSCFAGFLTEIIF

-439 AEGIFDDSN
+439 AEGIFDESN
-448 NSEAKIALS
+448 NPEAKIALT

-472 LETRFLNESEKIKA
+472 LETRFLSEPNTIKELEDLAGKELNSQTA
-486 LENQICNELDSQMAL
+486 LEN
-501 ELGLVTFSFDD
+501 GLITFSFDD

>member
-1 MKGIFFLIFIPFLA
+1 MGHTINFNVKPSDYKHWKIKIENNIGYLIF
-15 LSQSNDVLK
+15 DVDED
-24 IRGTKPIELL
+24 RGLI
-34 NSNELFFPG
+34 G
-43 RYEGKLLEYST
+43 
-54 DDITNNIRGG
+54 D
-64 ILFYIKRSNDT
+64 
-75 VRISSNQNYKLK
+75 YKLK

-96 IELYDVLQRLRFEYP
+96 IELYDALQRFRFEFP
-111 FVNLIIIK
+111 NINLVIIK

-158 SSSFESGQYFI
+158 SSFSESGQYFI

-183 ALSCDHI
+183 ALCCDHI

-235 TMEEGVK
+235 TMEEGLK
-242 AQKAQEWKLVD
+242 AKKAQEWKLVD
-253 TITKKSNYNETLR
+253 TITKKSNYDETLNNIIKQKV
-266 KIIEQNVKNDNS
+266 KIDNS
-278 SKKGIILNEINKQ
+278 HKKGIKLNEIKKQIINK
-291 TINDDHIKYS
+291 DHIQYS
-301 TVELLID
+301 TIELIID
-308 RSKKNAKIVI
+308 RSKKNAKILI
-318 KSPEL
+318 KSPDL
-323 LKIDDENDII
+323 IKVDNENDMIN
-333 KQGDQFWLLR
+333 QGDQFWLLR

-371 SLTDVLFYD
+371 SLSDILFYD
-380 DLLHKYNS
+380 NLFHEYSSN
-388 HWFLRE
+388 WFIKE

-439 AEGIFDDSN
+439 AEGIFENSN
-448 NSEAKIALS
+448 DPEAKITLS

-463 FKMSNGITR
+463 FKMSNDITR
-472 LETRFLNESEKIKA
+472 LETRFLNETEKIKE
-486 LENQICNELDSQMAL
+486 LESKILTELDSQMAL
-501 ELGLVTFSFDD
+501 DMGLVTFSFDD

>member
-1 MKGIFFLIFIPFLA
+1 MGHTINFNVKPSDYKHWKIKIENNIGYLIF
-15 LSQSNDVLK
+15 DVDED
-24 IRGTKPIELL
+24 RGLI
-34 NSNELFFPG
+34 G
-43 RYEGKLLEYST
+43 
-54 DDITNNIRGG
+54 D
-64 ILFYIKRSNDT
+64 
-75 VRISSNQNYKLK
+75 YKLK

-96 IELYDVLQRLRFEYP
+96 IELYDALQRFRFEFP
-111 FVNLIIIK
+111 NINLIIIK

-158 SSSFESGQYFI
+158 SSFSESGQYFI

-183 ALSCDHI
+183 ALCCDHI

-235 TMEEGVK
+235 TMEEGLK
-242 AQKAQEWKLVD
+242 AKKAQEWKLVD
-253 TITKKSNYNETLR
+253 TITKKSNYDETLNNIIKQKV
-266 KIIEQNVKNDNS
+266 KIDNS
-278 SKKGIILNEINKQ
+278 HKKGVKLNEIKKQIINK
-291 TINDDHIKYS
+291 DHIQYS
-301 TVELLID
+301 TIELIID
-308 RSKKNAKIVI
+308 RSKKNAKIII
-318 KSPEL
+318 KSPDL
-323 LKIDDENDII
+323 IKVDNENDLIN
-333 KQGDQFWLLR
+333 QGDQFWLVR

-371 SLTDVLFYD
+371 SLSDILFYD
-380 DLLHKYNS
+380 NLFHEYSSN
-388 HWFLRE
+388 WFIKE

-439 AEGIFDDSN
+439 AEGIFENSN
-448 NSEAKIALS
+448 DPEAKITLS

-463 FKMSNGITR
+463 FKMSNDITR
-472 LETRFLNESEKIKA
+472 LETRFLNETKKIKE
-486 LENQICNELDSQMAL
+486 LESKILTELDSQMAL
-501 ELGLVTFSFDD
+501 DMGLVTFSFDD

>member
-1 MKGIFFLIFIPFLA
+1 MKKINFNINPVNYKHWEVKIENKIGYLIF
-15 LSQSNDVLK
+15 NV
-24 IRGTKPIELL
+24 
-34 NSNELFFPG
+34 NEDEGLFG
-43 RYEGKLLEYST
+43 
-54 DDITNNIRGG
+54 D
-64 ILFYIKRSNDT
+64 
-75 VRISSNQNYKLK
+75 YKLK

-96 IELYDVLQRLRFEYP
+96 IELFDALQRFRFEHPYL
-111 FVNLIIIK
+111 NLIIIK

-139 HAHKVNFC
+139 HSHKVNFC
-147 KYTNETRNFIE
+147 KYTNETRNFLE
-158 SSSFESGQYFI
+158 SSSSESGQYFI

-190 LLLDDGSSSVSLP
+190 LLMDDGSSSISLP

-235 TMEEGVK
+235 TMEEGLK
-242 AQKAQEWKLVD
+242 AKKAQEWKLVD
-253 TITKKSNYNETLR
+253 TITKKSNYDETLKDIIQQNI
-266 KIIEQNVKNDNS
+266 KIDNS
-278 SKKGIILNEINKQ
+278 YKKGIKLNEIKKQ
-291 TINDDHIKYS
+291 IINNDHIQYS
-301 TVELLID
+301 TIELLID
-308 RSKKNAKIVI
+308 RPNKNAKIVI
-318 KSPEL
+318 KSPDL
-323 LKIDDENDII
+323 INVDNENDIVN
-333 KQGDQFWLLR
+333 QGDQFWLLR

-371 SLTDVLFYD
+371 SLNNILLYD
-380 DLLHKYNS
+380 NLLHEYSSN
-388 HWFLRE
+388 WFIKE
-394 IKHLWNRTLKRIDLT
+394 IKHLWNRTLKRIDVT
-409 SRSLVTLIEP
+409 SRSLVTFIEP
-419 GSCFGGFLSEIIF
+419 GSCFGGFLSEIIL

-439 AEGIFDDSN
+439 AEGVFENSN
-448 NSEAKIALS
+448 DPEAKIALS

-472 LETRFLNESEKIKA
+472 LETRFLNEAKKIKE
-486 LENQICNELDSQMAL
+486 LENEIGKELDSQMAL
-501 ELGLVTFSFDD
+501 NMGLVTFSFDD

>member
-1 MKGIFFLIFIPFLA
+1 MRKIDFIVNPKTYKHWKIEIHKNVCNLIFNVDEDKGLIG
-15 LSQSNDVLK
+15 D
-24 IRGTKPIELL
+24 
-34 NSNELFFPG
+34 
-43 RYEGKLLEYST
+43 
-54 DDITNNIRGG
+54 
-64 ILFYIKRSNDT
+64 
-75 VRISSNQNYKLK
+75 YKLK

-96 IELYDVLQRLRFEYP
+96 IELFDALQRLRFEYP
-111 FVNLIIIK
+111 YINLIIVK

-147 KYTNETRNFIE
+147 KYTNETRNFLE
-158 SSSFESGQYFI
+158 SSLFESGQYSI

-253 TITKKSNYNETLR
+253 TITKKSNYNDVLN
-266 KIIEQNVKNDNS
+266 KIIKENVKNDNS
-278 SKKGIILNEINKQ
+278 HKNGIKLGVLNKQ
-291 TINDDHIKYS
+291 IITEDHIKYS
-301 TVELLID
+301 TLELLID
-308 RSKKNAKIVI
+308 RSNKNAKII
-318 KSPEL
+318 FNSPD
-323 LKIDDENDII
+323 KQNFENEEDIL

-371 SLTDVLFYD
+371 SLENVLHYD
-380 DLLHKYNS
+380 SLFHKFKSN
-388 HWFLRE
+388 WFINE
-394 IKHLWNRTLKRIDLT
+394 IKYLWNRTLKRIDLT

-419 GSCFGGFLSEIIF
+419 GSCFAGFLTEIIF

-439 AEGIFDDSN
+439 AEGIFDESN
-448 NSEAKIALS
+448 NPEAKIALT

-472 LETRFLNESEKIKA
+472 LETRFLSEPNTIKE
-486 LENQICNELDSQMAL
+486 LEDLAGKELNSQTAS
-501 ELGLVTFSFDD
+501 ENGLITFSFDD

>member
-1 MKGIFFLIFIPFLA
+1 MSHTINFNVKPSDYKHWKIKIENNIGYLIF
-15 LSQSNDVLK
+15 DVDED
-24 IRGTKPIELL
+24 RGLI
-34 NSNELFFPG
+34 G
-43 RYEGKLLEYST
+43 
-54 DDITNNIRGG
+54 D
-64 ILFYIKRSNDT
+64 
-75 VRISSNQNYKLK
+75 YKLK

-96 IELYDVLQRLRFEYP
+96 IELYDALQRFRFEFP
-111 FVNLIIIK
+111 NINLIIIK

-158 SSSFESGQYFI
+158 SSFSESGQYFI

-183 ALSCDHI
+183 ALCCDHI

-235 TMEEGVK
+235 TMEEGLK
-242 AQKAQEWKLVD
+242 AKKAQEWKLVD
-253 TITKKSNYNETLR
+253 TITKKSNYDETLNN
-266 KIIEQNVKNDNS
+266 IIKQNVKIDNS
-278 SKKGIILNEINKQ
+278 HKKGIKLNEIKKQIINK
-291 TINDDHIKYS
+291 DHIQYS
-301 TVELLID
+301 TIELIID
-308 RSKKNAKIVI
+308 RSKKNAKIII
-318 KSPEL
+318 KSPDL
-323 LKIDDENDII
+323 LKVDNENDMIN
-333 KQGDQFWLLR
+333 QGDQFWLLR

-371 SLTDVLFYD
+371 SLSDILFYD
-380 DLLHKYNS
+380 NLFHEYSSN
-388 HWFLRE
+388 WFIKE

-439 AEGIFDDSN
+439 AEGIFEN
-448 NSEAKIALS
+448 NNDPEAKITLS

-463 FKMSNGITR
+463 FKMSNDITR
-472 LETRFLNESEKIKA
+472 LETRFLNETEKIKE
-486 LENQICNELDSQMAL
+486 LESKILTELDSQMAL
-501 ELGLVTFSFDD
+501 DMGLVTFSFDD

>member
-1 MKGIFFLIFIPFLA
+1 MGHTINFNVKPSDYKHWKIKIENNIGYLIF
-15 LSQSNDVLK
+15 DVDED
-24 IRGTKPIELL
+24 RGLI
-34 NSNELFFPG
+34 G
-43 RYEGKLLEYST
+43 
-54 DDITNNIRGG
+54 D
-64 ILFYIKRSNDT
+64 
-75 VRISSNQNYKLK
+75 YKLK

-96 IELYDVLQRLRFEYP
+96 IELYDALQRFRFEFP
-111 FVNLIIIK
+111 NINLIIIK

-158 SSSFESGQYFI
+158 SSFSESGQYFI

-183 ALSCDHI
+183 ALCCDHI

-235 TMEEGVK
+235 TMEEGLK
-242 AQKAQEWKLVD
+242 AKKAQEWKLVD
-253 TITKKSNYNETLR
+253 TITKKSNYDETLNNIIKQKV
-266 KIIEQNVKNDNS
+266 KIDNS
-278 SKKGIILNEINKQ
+278 HKKGIKLNEIKKQIINK
-291 TINDDHIKYS
+291 DHIQYS
-301 TVELLID
+301 TIELIID
-308 RSKKNAKIVI
+308 RSKKNAKIII
-318 KSPEL
+318 KSPDL
-323 LKIDDENDII
+323 IKVDNENDMIN
-333 KQGDQFWLLR
+333 QGDQFWLLR

-371 SLTDVLFYD
+371 SLSDILFYD
-380 DLLHKYNS
+380 NLFHEYSSN
-388 HWFLRE
+388 WFIKE

-439 AEGIFDDSN
+439 AEGIFENSN
-448 NSEAKIALS
+448 DPEAKITLS

-463 FKMSNGITR
+463 FKMSNDITR
-472 LETRFLNESEKIKA
+472 LETRFLNETKKIKE
-486 LENQICNELDSQMAL
+486 LESKILTELDSQMAL
-501 ELGLVTFSFDD
+501 DMGLVTFSFDD

>member
-1 MKGIFFLIFIPFLA
+1 MDHTINFNVKPSDYKHWKIKIENNIGYLIF
-15 LSQSNDVLK
+15 DVDED
-24 IRGTKPIELL
+24 RGLI
-34 NSNELFFPG
+34 G
-43 RYEGKLLEYST
+43 
-54 DDITNNIRGG
+54 D
-64 ILFYIKRSNDT
+64 
-75 VRISSNQNYKLK
+75 YKLK

-96 IELYDVLQRLRFEYP
+96 IELYDALQRFRFEFP
-111 FVNLIIIK
+111 NINLIIIK

-158 SSSFESGQYFI
+158 SSFSESGQYFI

-183 ALSCDHI
+183 ALCCDHI

-235 TMEEGVK
+235 TMEEGLK
-242 AQKAQEWKLVD
+242 AKKAQEWKLVD
-253 TITKKSNYNETLR
+253 TITKKSNYDETLNNIIKQKV
-266 KIIEQNVKNDNS
+266 KIDNS
-278 SKKGIILNEINKQ
+278 HKKGIKLNEIKKQIINK
-291 TINDDHIKYS
+291 DHIQYS
-301 TVELLID
+301 TIELIID
-308 RSKKNAKIVI
+308 RSKKNAKIII
-318 KSPEL
+318 KSPDL
-323 LKIDDENDII
+323 IKVDNENDLIN
-333 KQGDQFWLLR
+333 QGDQFWLVR

-371 SLTDVLFYD
+371 SLSDILFYD
-380 DLLHKYNS
+380 NLFHEYSSN
-388 HWFLRE
+388 WFIKE

-439 AEGIFDDSN
+439 AEGIFENSN
-448 NSEAKIALS
+448 DPEAKITLS

-463 FKMSNGITR
+463 FKMSNDITR
-472 LETRFLNESEKIKA
+472 LETRFLNETEKIKE
-486 LENQICNELDSQMAL
+486 LESKILTELDSQMAL
-501 ELGLVTFSFDD
+501 DMGLVTFSFDD

>member
-1 MKGIFFLIFIPFLA
+1 MGHTINFNVKPSDYKHWKIKIENNIGYLIF
-15 LSQSNDVLK
+15 DVDED
-24 IRGTKPIELL
+24 RGLI
-34 NSNELFFPG
+34 G
-43 RYEGKLLEYST
+43 
-54 DDITNNIRGG
+54 D
-64 ILFYIKRSNDT
+64 
-75 VRISSNQNYKLK
+75 YKLK

-96 IELYDVLQRLRFEYP
+96 IELYDALQRFRFEFP
-111 FVNLIIIK
+111 NINLIIIK

-158 SSSFESGQYFI
+158 SSFSESGQYFI

-183 ALSCDHI
+183 ALCCDHI

-235 TMEEGVK
+235 TMEEGLK
-242 AQKAQEWKLVD
+242 AKKAQEWKLVD
-253 TITKKSNYNETLR
+253 TITKKSNYDETLNNIIKQKV
-266 KIIEQNVKNDNS
+266 KIDNS
-278 SKKGIILNEINKQ
+278 HKKGIKLNEIKKQIINK
-291 TINDDHIKYS
+291 DHIKYS
-301 TVELLID
+301 TIELIID
-308 RSKKNAKIVI
+308 RSKKNAKIII
-318 KSPEL
+318 KSPDL
-323 LKIDDENDII
+323 IKVDNENDLIN
-333 KQGDQFWLLR
+333 QGDQFWLVR

-371 SLTDVLFYD
+371 SLSDILFYD
-380 DLLHKYNS
+380 NLFHEYSSN
-388 HWFLRE
+388 WFIKE

-439 AEGIFDDSN
+439 AEGIFENSN
-448 NSEAKIALS
+448 DPEAKITLS

-463 FKMSNGITR
+463 FKMSNDITR
-472 LETRFLNESEKIKA
+472 LETRFLNETEKIKE
-486 LENQICNELDSQMAL
+486 LESKILTELDSQMAL
-501 ELGLVTFSFDD
+501 DMGLVTFSFDD

>member
-1 MKGIFFLIFIPFLA
+1 MGHTINFNVKPSDYKHWKIKIENNIGYLIF
-15 LSQSNDVLK
+15 DVDED
-24 IRGTKPIELL
+24 RGLI
-34 NSNELFFPG
+34 G
-43 RYEGKLLEYST
+43 
-54 DDITNNIRGG
+54 D
-64 ILFYIKRSNDT
+64 
-75 VRISSNQNYKLK
+75 YKLK

-96 IELYDVLQRLRFEYP
+96 IELYDALQRFRFEFP
-111 FVNLIIIK
+111 NINLIIIK

-158 SSSFESGQYFI
+158 SSFSESGQYLI

-183 ALSCDHI
+183 ALCCDHI

-235 TMEEGVK
+235 TMEEGLK
-242 AQKAQEWKLVD
+242 AKKAQEWKLVD
-253 TITKKSNYNETLR
+253 TITKKSNYDETLNN
-266 KIIEQNVKNDNS
+266 IIKQNVKIDNS
-278 SKKGIILNEINKQ
+278 HKKGIKLNEIKKQIINK
-291 TINDDHIKYS
+291 DHIQYS
-301 TVELLID
+301 TIELIID
-308 RSKKNAKIVI
+308 RSKKNAKIII
-318 KSPEL
+318 KSPDL
-323 LKIDDENDII
+323 IKVDNENDLIN
-333 KQGDQFWLLR
+333 QGDQFWLVR

-371 SLTDVLFYD
+371 SLSDILFYD
-380 DLLHKYNS
+380 NLFHEYSSN
-388 HWFLRE
+388 WFIKE

-439 AEGIFDDSN
+439 AEGIFENSN
-448 NSEAKIALS
+448 DPEAKITLS

-463 FKMSNGITR
+463 FKMSNDITR
-472 LETRFLNESEKIKA
+472 LETRFLNETEKIKE
-486 LENQICNELDSQMAL
+486 LESKILTELDSQMAL
-501 ELGLVTFSFDD
+501 DMGLVTFSFDD

-542 FAGPETMETKI
+542 FAGPETMDTKI

>member
-1 MKGIFFLIFIPFLA
+1 MGHTINFNVKPSDYKHWKIKIENNIGYLIF
-15 LSQSNDVLK
+15 DVDED
-24 IRGTKPIELL
+24 RGLI
-34 NSNELFFPG
+34 G
-43 RYEGKLLEYST
+43 
-54 DDITNNIRGG
+54 D
-64 ILFYIKRSNDT
+64 
-75 VRISSNQNYKLK
+75 YKLK

-96 IELYDVLQRLRFEYP
+96 IELYDALQRFRFEFP
-111 FVNLIIIK
+111 NINLIIIK
-119 SGNERAFSAGANIK
+119 SGNDRAFSAGANIK

-158 SSSFESGQYFI
+158 SSFSESGQYFI

-183 ALSCDHI
+183 ALCCDHI

-235 TMEEGVK
+235 TMEEGLK
-242 AQKAQEWKLVD
+242 AKKAQEWKLVD
-253 TITKKSNYNETLR
+253 TITKKSNYDETLNNIIKQKV
-266 KIIEQNVKNDNS
+266 KIDNS
-278 SKKGIILNEINKQ
+278 HKKGIKLNEIKKQIINK
-291 TINDDHIKYS
+291 DHIQYS
-301 TVELLID
+301 TIELIID
-308 RSKKNAKIVI
+308 RSKKNAKIII
-318 KSPEL
+318 KSPDL
-323 LKIDDENDII
+323 IKVDNENDLIN
-333 KQGDQFWLLR
+333 QGDQFWLLR

-371 SLTDVLFYD
+371 SLSDILFYD
-380 DLLHKYNS
+380 NLFHEYSSN
-388 HWFLRE
+388 WFIKE

-439 AEGIFDDSN
+439 AEGIFENSN
-448 NSEAKIALS
+448 DPEAKITLS

-463 FKMSNGITR
+463 FKMSNDITR
-472 LETRFLNESEKIKA
+472 LETRFLNETEKIKE
-486 LENQICNELDSQMAL
+486 LESKILTELDSQMAL
-501 ELGLVTFSFDD
+501 DMGLVTFSFDD

>member
-1 MKGIFFLIFIPFLA
+1 MGHTINFNVKPSDYKHWKIKIENNIGYLIF
-15 LSQSNDVLK
+15 DVDEDQGL
-24 IRGTKPIELL
+24 IG
-34 NSNELFFPG
+34 
-43 RYEGKLLEYST
+43 
-54 DDITNNIRGG
+54 D
-64 ILFYIKRSNDT
+64 
-75 VRISSNQNYKLK
+75 YKLK

-96 IELYDVLQRLRFEYP
+96 IELYDALQRFRFEFP
-111 FVNLIIIK
+111 NINLIIIK

-158 SSSFESGQYFI
+158 SSFSESGQYFI

-183 ALSCDHI
+183 ALCCDHI
-190 LLLDDGSSSVSLP
+190 LLLDDGSSSISLP

-235 TMEEGVK
+235 TMEEGLK
-242 AQKAQEWKLVD
+242 AKKAQEWKLVD
-253 TITKKSNYNETLR
+253 TITKKSNYDETLNN
-266 KIIEQNVKNDNS
+266 IIKQNVKIDNS
-278 SKKGIILNEINKQ
+278 HKKGIKLNETKKHVINK
-291 TINDDHIKYS
+291 DHIQYS
-301 TVELLID
+301 TIELIID
-308 RSKKNAKIVI
+308 RSKKNAKIII
-318 KSPEL
+318 KSPDL
-323 LKIDDENDII
+323 IKVDNDNDLIN
-333 KQGDQFWLLR
+333 QGDQFWLLR

-371 SLTDVLFYD
+371 SLSDILFYD
-380 DLLHKYNS
+380 NLFHEYSSN
-388 HWFLRE
+388 WFIKE

-439 AEGIFDDSN
+439 AEGIFENSN
-448 NSEAKIALS
+448 DPEAKITLS

-463 FKMSNGITR
+463 FKMSNDITR
-472 LETRFLNESEKIKA
+472 LETRFLNETEKIKE
-486 LENQICNELDSQMAL
+486 LESKILTELDSQMSL
-501 ELGLVTFSFDD
+501 DMGLVTFSFDD